1 MTSRFTYSQKC
12 RYCAKKFPTLTA
24 IKKHLEIKH
33 QKVADSN
40 LEISFWDNEER
51 VVAVPRISSMDR
63 RSKQYKDGYLPWLA
77 GLTEQIN
84 ASLHPSL
91 RGKYF

>member
-1 MTSRFTYSQKC
+1 MTSRLTYSQKC
-12 RYCAKKFPTLTA
+12 CYCAKTFPTIA
-24 IKKHLEIKH
+24 AVRKHLEIKH

-40 LEISFWDNEER
+40 VEISFWDNAER
-51 VVAVPRISSMDR
+51 LVTVPCITSMDR
-63 RSKQYKDGYLPWLA
+63 RSRQYKEEYLPSLA